1 MTDPKD
7 NRWLPVLAKEWG
19 IEDRLGLHLA
29 CKSGAA
35 PEASAA
41 PAAP

>member
-1 MTDPKD
+1 MADPED

-29 CKSGAA
+29 CKSQ
-35 PEASAA
+35 AA
-41 PAAP
+41 PAAAGAPAAQ